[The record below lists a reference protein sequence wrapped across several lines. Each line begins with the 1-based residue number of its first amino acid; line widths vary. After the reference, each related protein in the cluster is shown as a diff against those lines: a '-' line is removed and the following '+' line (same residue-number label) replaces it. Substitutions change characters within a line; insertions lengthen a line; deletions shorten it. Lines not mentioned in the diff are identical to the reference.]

1 LGMVRKTHTLSYF
14 KNMQN
19 RRLSKMDPSQNDGS
33 GSRDYFMIFTVT
45 LIFGVFLVWANF
57 THLDLVTRG
66 GGRVIAAGQNKNVQS
81 PERGTIATYMVEE
94 GSIVSVGQ
102 IIATINPIEAA
113 GVLEELEARLAN
125 LNIRLVRLDAELQS
139 KPVSVVMELSSSY
152 SKALVGAEVEL
163 MISRKASLDA
173 ELETLNQDRKKT
185 IKAMMSLD
193 AQISGRKV
201 MQGLL
206 VEEMK
211 EVLPLVE
218 AGALGSSERFRLE
231 RQDAS
236 ISTELEVL
244 TEEKAQTKV
253 TIEQIASKT
262 DTVQQDYK
270 TNIYQERSEVIGE
283 ISELEARLPA
293 IRQRLKETDIRSP
306 IDGIVNRVFYNNVG
320 AVVGGGEI
328 VAEIVPTGGDVLVEA
343 FIDPKDIATVEPGQK
358 VKISLTAYDPSKY
371 GYLLGTLTKVA
382 ADTVFRE
389 ETRTSDYAV
398 NASIDSV
405 IYEDDETPV
414 TIFPG
419 MVASVDIIRGNR
431 SILEYFWQP
440 VAKIKD
446 TAFRE

>member
-1 LGMVRKTHTLSYF
+1 M
-14 KNMQN
+14 N
-19 RRLSKMDPSQNDGS
+19 PSQNDGS
-33 GSRDYFMIFTVT
+33 GSKDYFMIFTVT
-45 LIFGVFLVWANF
+45 LIFGIFMVWANY

-94 GSIVSVGQ
+94 GTVVSSGQ

-125 LNIRLVRLDAELQS
+125 LNIRLVRLDAELEN
-139 KPVSVVMELSSSY
+139 KPVSVVTKLSSSY
-152 SKALVGAEVEL
+152 SKALVDAEVEL

-173 ELETLNQDRKKT
+173 ELATLNQDRQKT
-185 IKAMMSLD
+185 IMAMMSLD
-193 AQISGRKV
+193 AQLSGRQV

-218 AGALGSSERFRLE
+218 AGALGSSEKFRLE

-253 TIEQIASKT
+253 AIEQIASKT

-293 IRQRLKETDIRSP
+293 IRQRLKETEIRSP

-440 VAKIKD
+440 VAKMKD

>member
-1 LGMVRKTHTLSYF
+1 M
-14 KNMQN
+14 N
-19 RRLSKMDPSQNDGS
+19 PSQNDGS
-33 GSRDYFMIFTVT
+33 GPKDYFMIFTVT
-45 LIFGVFLVWANF
+45 LIFGIFMVWANY

-94 GSIVSVGQ
+94 GTVVSSGQ

-125 LNIRLVRLDAELQS
+125 LNIRLVRLDAELEN
-139 KPVSVVMELSSSY
+139 KPVSVVTRLSSSY
-152 SKALVGAEVEL
+152 SKALVDAEVEL

-173 ELETLNQDRKKT
+173 ELATLNQDRQKT
-185 IKAMMSLD
+185 IMAMMSLD
-193 AQISGRKV
+193 AQISGRQV

-218 AGALGSSERFRLE
+218 AGALGSSEKFRLE

-253 TIEQIASKT
+253 AIEQIASKT

-293 IRQRLKETDIRSP
+293 IRQRLKETEIRSP

-440 VAKIKD
+440 VAKMKD